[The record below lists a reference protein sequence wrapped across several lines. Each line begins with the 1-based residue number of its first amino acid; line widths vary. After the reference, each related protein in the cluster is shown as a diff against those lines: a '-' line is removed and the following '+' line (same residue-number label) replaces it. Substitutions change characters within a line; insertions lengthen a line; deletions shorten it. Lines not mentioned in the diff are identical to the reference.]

1 MNKHFAGFLL
11 LAALVAAPASGQ
23 RPARRA
29 PSGPGLTLSSTAFA
43 DCAIIPN
50 KFTADAAGTPVSP
63 PLQWTHV
70 PPGTVSFALLI
81 EDPDTAMRR
90 SPDEVLHWMIFN
102 IPGADRS
109 LPEGVPNQARLP
121 DGAIQGKNTRGT
133 PGFMGPAAPPA
144 GPYHHYLFQLYA
156 LNTKLDLGPDATRA
170 DVLKAMAGHVLGKGV
185 MVGRFHR

>member
-1 MNKHFAGFLL
+1 MNRRFVGFLL
-11 LAALVAAPASGQ
+11 LTALLAAPASGQ
-23 RPARRA
+23 RAARTA
-29 PSGPGLTLSSTAFA
+29 AGPGLTLTSPAFA
-43 DCAIIPN
+43 DCAIIPK

-63 PLQWTHV
+63 PLEWTHV
-70 PPGTVSFALLI
+70 PPGTVTFALLL
-81 EDPDTAMRR
+81 EDPDTAMRE
-90 SPDEVLHWMIFN
+90 SPVEVLHWMIFN

-109 LPEGVPNQARLP
+109 LPEGVPNVARLP
-121 DGAIQGKNTRGT
+121 DGATQGKNTRGF

-170 DVLKAMAGHVLGKGV
+170 EVLKAMAGHVLGKGV